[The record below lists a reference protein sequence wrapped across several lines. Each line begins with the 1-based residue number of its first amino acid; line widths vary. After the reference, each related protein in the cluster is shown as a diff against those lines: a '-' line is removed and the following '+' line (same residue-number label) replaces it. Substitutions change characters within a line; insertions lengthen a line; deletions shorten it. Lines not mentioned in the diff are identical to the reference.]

1 MQCFVHNMLTPQVAS
16 QADVVGWFEWT
27 ATLLAVYKVPLEPT
41 LLRCQRKQGR
51 TCAYGIYQAKRQAV
65 DARIGEQPSTWRHS
79 KA

>member
-1 MQCFVHNMLTPQVAS
+1 M
-16 QADVVGWFEWT
+16 
-27 ATLLAVYKVPLEPT
+27 PLEPT